1 MNSISVLYKD
11 AMDMLKATSRTF
23 FIPIDRLPKELK
35 EAVASA
41 YLCMRAIDEIED
53 HPELPST
60 IKVKL
65 LQSISHLLQKPWN
78 HDEFIKLI
86 HPHRSYL
93 PEVTIRMG
101 DWFQLCPV
109 TIQPS
114 IASATAE
121 MADGMAQWVSRKWNI
136 RTKEDLDHYTYIVAG
151 LVGVMLT
158 EIWKW
163 YDGTQTDRELAI
175 GFGRG
180 LQAVNILRNRDE
192 DLSRGVDFFPDGWT
206 KEEMFAYAKHNLSLA
221 DAYIKEIQSRPILEF
236 CKIPLTL
243 AYGTIDVLLAG
254 KSKLSRTDVAKLVIK
269 ALGK

>member
-1 MNSISVLYKD
+1 
-11 AMDMLKATSRTF
+11 MDMLRATSRTF
-23 FIPIDRLPKELK
+23 FIPIDRLPMGLK

-53 HPELPST
+53 HPQISSSL
-60 IKVKL
+60 KVDL
-65 LQSISHLLQKPWN
+65 LQSIALLLQKPFN
-78 HDEFIKLI
+78 ENEFKELL
-86 HPHRSYL
+86 HPYRSSL

-101 DWFQLCPV
+101 DWFKLSP
-109 TIQPS
+109 TSIQSS

-121 MADGMAQWVSRKWNI
+121 MAEGMAHWVSNEWKI
-136 RTKEDLDHYTYIVAG
+136 RTEEDLDHYTFTVAG

-163 YDGTQTDRELAI
+163 YDGTDTDRDLAI

-192 DLSRGVDFFPDGWT
+192 DLMRGVDFFPDGWT
-206 KEEMFAYAKHNLSLA
+206 KEEMFSYAKRNLSLA

-236 CKIPLTL
+236 CKIPLILAHGTL
-243 AYGTIDVLLAG
+243 DALLAG
-254 KSKLSRTDVAKLVIK
+254 KSKLSRTDVAKLVLK
-269 ALGK
+269 AIGK